1 MICNEPEHLA
11 TLAQCLDE
19 AGHEVNICSCEASLT
34 VIGQDRPDLVFV
46 AIWNILSLPSFFLQF
61 QRLYAPLNNGYS
73 PVIIAITNHE
83 SLDVGHLYNMGFD
96 LVAEMPVR
104 ELVLMAQVAAIDR
117 RLGLSRRTV
126 TSDHLLVNLHTHDVF
141 VKTQHG
147 RLLAH
152 LSIGQVQFILLK
164 YFMQHP
170 NRIWTRLELLERLG
184 EEVESTRIMDTF
196 DLRLIDGN
204 VYRLRRAIK
213 TALDGLAEPWQVGK
227 GFREAFLHTERAGG
241 YFFCD
246 AIVLHQDITSAI
258 KRAAPTHFL
267 PCATCGR
274 TTPEG
279 CTQCLAGQISQANLT
294 SPALLTKGQA
304 QIPMAEL

>member
-1 MICNEPEHLA
+1 MVCNEPEHLA

-19 AGHEVNICSCEASLT
+19 AGHKVNICSCEASLT
-34 VIGQDRPDLVFV
+34 VIGQDKPDLVFV
-46 AIWNILSLPSFFLQF
+46 ATWNILSLPSFFLQF

-104 ELVLMAQVAAIDR
+104 EVVLMAQVAAIDR
-117 RLGLSRRTV
+117 RMGLSRRTV
-126 TSDHLLVNLHTHDVF
+126 TSDHLLVNLHTHDIF
-141 VKTQHG
+141 VKTQQG

-170 NRIWTRLELLERLG
+170 KRIWTRPELLDRLG

-213 TALDGLAEPWQVGK
+213 TALDDLAKPWQVGQ
-227 GFREAFLHTERAGG
+227 GFREGFLHTERAGG

-246 AIVLHQDITSAI
+246 VIVLHQDILPVI
-258 KRAAPTHFL
+258 KSTAPTQYL

-274 TTPEG
+274 TSPEG
-279 CTQCLAGQISQANLT
+279 CTQCLAGQISQVNLT
-294 SPALLTKGQA
+294 NPALLAKGQT
-304 QIPMAEL
+304 